1 MLILQEQLEKCE
13 IKLIALYKEK
23 DELEMKKMF
32 KMVKENNMSMDDVI
46 KAINVFGVKKEVDA
60 KRQ

>member
-1 MLILQEQLEKCE
+1 
-13 IKLIALYKEK
+13 
-23 DELEMKKMF
+23 MKKML

>member
-1 MLILQEQLEKCE
+1 MVILQEQLEKCE

-23 DELEMKKMF
+23 NELEMKKMF

-46 KAINVFGVKKEVDA
+46 AAINVFGVKKEMDV